1 MSLGPMLDAITAAT
15 LPSASSASRS
25 AAGSAST
32 LTVWADNSTN
42 ETGFEIERATN
53 ATFTVGSTIT
63 TVATNTTAATQN
75 NLYRGV
81 TYFFRVRAISNG
93 GASAWS
99 NVFSIVTP

>member
-1 MSLGPMLDAITAAT
+1 MLHVSIISLTKMR
-15 LPSASSASRS
+15 PSPTSP
-25 AAGSAST
+25 
-32 LTVWADNSTN
+32 VWATVS
-42 ETGFEIERATN
+42 I
-53 ATFTVGSTIT
+53 TFTVGSTIT